1 MNPQLNEST
10 LLVVDDEKQNRLL
23 LTELFEGEYKIIQAK
38 NGLQALERARSH
50 APDLI
55 LLDVLMPEMD
65 GMATIRALKREDAT
79 RNIPVIFITALDSP
93 TDEEQGLNLGAVDY
107 IAKPFHPSI
116 VRVRV
121 RNHLQIVHQRRLL
134 EQLAALDGLTGIP
147 NRRRFDE
154 SYALEWRRCQ
164 RAGQPLSLV
173 VADVDHFKAYNDYYG
188 HVAGDQCL
196 QRVTVALSS
205 VLGRAGDLLARY
217 GGEEFAVLL
226 PGADAPSALSVAL
239 RLEEAVRALAL
250 EHRGSE
256 CCGNVTVSM
265 GVASLQPAQYA
276 GGDGQARAGVDAA
289 QALFQQ
295 ADAALYTAKQ
305 TGRNRVVLYGA
316 DCMAALHPSEWAPLT
331 PARFQ

>member
-173 VADVDHFKAYNDYYG
+173 VADVDHFKAYNDTLG
-188 HVAGDQCL
+188 HAAGDRVLQEVAAVLRQCA
-196 QRVTVALSS
+196 R
-205 VLGRAGDLLARY
+205 RPGDLAARY
-217 GGEEFAVLL
+217 GGEEFVLL
-226 PGADAPSALSVAL
+226 LPETGAQEAQMLAEEL
-239 RLEEAVRALAL
+239 RAKLEARALA
-250 EHRGSE
+250 HPASPVGAS
-256 CCGNVTVSM
+256 VTLSI
-265 GVASLQPAQYA
+265 GGASTIPTQAEADPAFFP
-276 GGDGQARAGVDAA
+276 
-289 QALFQQ
+289 L
-295 ADAALYTAKQ
+295 ADAALYQAKAS
-305 TGRNRVVLYGA
+305 GRNCVRW
-316 DCMAALHPSEWAPLT
+316 AAA
-331 PARFQ
+331 

>member
-1 MNPQLNEST
+1 MNPQFNEST

-23 LTELFEGEYKIIQAK
+23 LTELFEGEYKVIQAK

-65 GMATIRALKREDAT
+65 GMATIRTLKREDAT

-173 VADVDHFKAYNDYYG
+173 VADVDHFKAYNDTLG
-188 HVAGDQCL
+188 HAAGDRVLQEVAAVLRQCA
-196 QRVTVALSS
+196 R
-205 VLGRAGDLLARY
+205 RPGDLAARY
-217 GGEEFAVLL
+217 GGEEFVLL
-226 PGADAPSALSVAL
+226 LPETGAQEAQMLAEELRAKLEARGLTHPASPVGASVTLSIGGASTTPMQA
-239 RLEEAVRALAL
+239 EAD
-250 EHRGSE
+250 
-256 CCGNVTVSM
+256 
-265 GVASLQPAQYA
+265 PAFFP
-276 GGDGQARAGVDAA
+276 
-289 QALFQQ
+289 L
-295 ADAALYTAKQ
+295 ADAALYQAKAS
-305 TGRNRVVLYGA
+305 GRNCVRW
-316 DCMAALHPSEWAPLT
+316 AAA
-331 PARFQ
+331 

>member
-1 MNPQLNEST
+1 MNPQFNEST

-23 LTELFEGEYKIIQAK
+23 LTELFEGEYKVIQAK

-173 VADVDHFKAYNDYYG
+173 VADVDHFKAYNDTLG
-188 HVAGDQCL
+188 HAAGDRVLQEVAAVLRQCA
-196 QRVTVALSS
+196 R
-205 VLGRAGDLLARY
+205 RPGDLAASY
-217 GGEEFAVLL
+217 GGEEFVLL
-226 PGADAPSALSVAL
+226 LPETGAQEAQMLAEELRAKLEARGLTHPASPVGASVTLSIGGASTTPMQA
-239 RLEEAVRALAL
+239 EAD
-250 EHRGSE
+250 
-256 CCGNVTVSM
+256 
-265 GVASLQPAQYA
+265 PAFFP
-276 GGDGQARAGVDAA
+276 
-289 QALFQQ
+289 L
-295 ADAALYTAKQ
+295 ADAALYQAKAS
-305 TGRNRVVLYGA
+305 GRNCVRW
-316 DCMAALHPSEWAPLT
+316 AAA
-331 PARFQ
+331 

>member
-1 MNPQLNEST
+1 MNPQNGHFT
-10 LLVVDDEKQNRLL
+10 LLIVDDDKHNRLL
-23 LTELFEGEYKIIQAK
+23 LTELFEGEYKVIQAK

-107 IAKPFHPSI
+107 LAKPFHPSI

-173 VADVDHFKAYNDYYG
+173 VADVDHFKAYNDTLG
-188 HVAGDQCL
+188 HAAGDRVLQEVAAVLRQCA
-196 QRVTVALSS
+196 R
-205 VLGRAGDLLARY
+205 RPGDLAARY
-217 GGEEFAVLL
+217 GGEEFVLL
-226 PGADAPSALSVAL
+226 LPETGAQEAQMLAEELRAKLEARGLTHPASPVGASVTLSIGGASTTPMQA
-239 RLEEAVRALAL
+239 EAD
-250 EHRGSE
+250 
-256 CCGNVTVSM
+256 
-265 GVASLQPAQYA
+265 PAFFP
-276 GGDGQARAGVDAA
+276 
-289 QALFQQ
+289 L
-295 ADAALYTAKQ
+295 ADAALYQAKAS
-305 TGRNRVVLYGA
+305 GRNCVRW
-316 DCMAALHPSEWAPLT
+316 AAA
-331 PARFQ
+331 

>member
-1 MNPQLNEST
+1 MNPQFNEST

-23 LTELFEGEYKIIQAK
+23 LTELFEGEYKVIQAK

-154 SYALEWRRCQ
+154 SYALEWRRCR

-173 VADVDHFKAYNDYYG
+173 VADVDHFKAYNDTLG
-188 HVAGDQCL
+188 HAAGDRVLQEVAAVLRQCA
-196 QRVTVALSS
+196 R
-205 VLGRAGDLLARY
+205 RPGDLAARY
-217 GGEEFAVLL
+217 GGEEFVLL
-226 PGADAPSALSVAL
+226 PPETGAQEAQMLAEELRAKLEARGLTHPASPVGASVTLSIGGASTTPMQA
-239 RLEEAVRALAL
+239 EAD
-250 EHRGSE
+250 
-256 CCGNVTVSM
+256 
-265 GVASLQPAQYA
+265 PAFFP
-276 GGDGQARAGVDAA
+276 
-289 QALFQQ
+289 L
-295 ADAALYTAKQ
+295 ADAALYQAKAS
-305 TGRNRVVLYGA
+305 GRNCVRW
-316 DCMAALHPSEWAPLT
+316 AAA
-331 PARFQ
+331 

>member
-1 MNPQLNEST
+1 MNPQFNEST

-23 LTELFEGEYKIIQAK
+23 LTELFEGEYKVIQAK

-173 VADVDHFKAYNDYYG
+173 VADVDHFKAYNDTLG
-188 HVAGDQCL
+188 HAAGDRVLQEVAAVLRQCA
-196 QRVTVALSS
+196 R
-205 VLGRAGDLLARY
+205 RPGDLAARY
-217 GGEEFAVLL
+217 GGEEFVLL
-226 PGADAPSALSVAL
+226 LPETGAQEAQMLAEEL
-239 RLEEAVRALAL
+239 RAKLEARALTHPASPV
-250 EHRGSE
+250 GAS
-256 CCGNVTVSM
+256 VTLSI
-265 GVASLQPAQYA
+265 GGASTTPMQAEADPAFFP
-276 GGDGQARAGVDAA
+276 
-289 QALFQQ
+289 L
-295 ADAALYTAKQ
+295 ADAALYQAKAS
-305 TGRNRVVLYGA
+305 GRNCVRW
-316 DCMAALHPSEWAPLT
+316 AAA
-331 PARFQ
+331 

>member
-1 MNPQLNEST
+1 MNPQFNEST

-23 LTELFEGEYKIIQAK
+23 LTELFEGEYKVIQAK

-116 VRVRV
+116 VRVCV

-173 VADVDHFKAYNDYYG
+173 VADVDHFKAYNDTLG
-188 HVAGDQCL
+188 HAAGDRVLQEVAAVLRQCA
-196 QRVTVALSS
+196 R
-205 VLGRAGDLLARY
+205 RPGDLAARY
-217 GGEEFAVLL
+217 GGEEFVLL
-226 PGADAPSALSVAL
+226 LPETGAQEAQMLAEELRAKLEARGLTHPASPVGASVTLSIGGASTTPMQA
-239 RLEEAVRALAL
+239 EAD
-250 EHRGSE
+250 
-256 CCGNVTVSM
+256 
-265 GVASLQPAQYA
+265 PAFFP
-276 GGDGQARAGVDAA
+276 
-289 QALFQQ
+289 L
-295 ADAALYTAKQ
+295 ADAALYQAKAS
-305 TGRNRVVLYGA
+305 GRNCVRW
-316 DCMAALHPSEWAPLT
+316 AAA
-331 PARFQ
+331 

>member
-1 MNPQLNEST
+1 MNPQFNEST

-23 LTELFEGEYKIIQAK
+23 LTELFEGEYKVIQAK

-173 VADVDHFKAYNDYYG
+173 VADVDHFKAYNDTLG
-188 HVAGDQCL
+188 HAAGDRVLQEVAAVLRQCA
-196 QRVTVALSS
+196 R
-205 VLGRAGDLLARY
+205 RPGDLAARY
-217 GGEEFAVLL
+217 GGEEFVLL
-226 PGADAPSALSVAL
+226 LPETGAQEAQMLAEELRAKLEARGLTHPASPVGASVTLSIGGASTTPMQT
-239 RLEEAVRALAL
+239 EAD
-250 EHRGSE
+250 
-256 CCGNVTVSM
+256 
-265 GVASLQPAQYA
+265 PAFFP
-276 GGDGQARAGVDAA
+276 
-289 QALFQQ
+289 L
-295 ADAALYTAKQ
+295 ADAALYQAKAS
-305 TGRNRVVLYGA
+305 GRNCVRW
-316 DCMAALHPSEWAPLT
+316 AAA
-331 PARFQ
+331 

>member
-1 MNPQLNEST
+1 MNPQFNEST

-23 LTELFEGEYKIIQAK
+23 LTELFEGEYKVIQAK

-173 VADVDHFKAYNDYYG
+173 VADVDHFKAYNDTLG
-188 HVAGDQCL
+188 HAAGDRVLQEVAAVLRQCA
-196 QRVTVALSS
+196 R
-205 VLGRAGDLLARY
+205 RPGDLAARY
-217 GGEEFAVLL
+217 GGEEFVLL
-226 PGADAPSALSVAL
+226 LPETGAQEAQMLAEELRAKLEARGLTHPASPVGASVTLSIGGASTTPMQA
-239 RLEEAVRALAL
+239 EAD
-250 EHRGSE
+250 
-256 CCGNVTVSM
+256 
-265 GVASLQPAQYA
+265 PAFFP
-276 GGDGQARAGVDAA
+276 
-289 QALFQQ
+289 L
-295 ADAALYTAKQ
+295 ADAALYQAKAS
-305 TGRNRVVLYGA
+305 GRNCVRW
-316 DCMAALHPSEWAPLT
+316 AAA
-331 PARFQ
+331 